1 MALEKELAQV
11 PEQLVD
17 RACLFSQYLRRS
29 VWKKNGC
36 VFSEKTVVVVVLLGS
51 RVFSTLT

>member
-36 VFSEKTVVVVVLLGS
+36 VFSEKTVVVVLLGS